1 MTIPSRRSLIRAGLV
16 LGAGAAAA
24 PGLLAP
30 ASAAPASIRSGRAT
44 LTHGV
49 QSGDVTTT
57 SAVVWGRASRP
68 GRLLVELDVPGRGGR
83 RVVRGPVV
91 EAATDLTGA
100 VRLPGLKPGE
110 TYEYRVLVETEDGP
124 GEPVAGRFST
134 APVHGRDVSFVWT
147 GDTAGQGWG
156 VNAETGMTGYRA
168 MSDVAP
174 DFFVHSG
181 DTVYAD
187 GPIAA
192 TVTLR
197 DGSTWRNVVSDG
209 VGKVAETLDEFRGRY
224 RYNLQDVHVQAMNAV
239 VPVYA
244 QWDDHET
251 TNNWYPGEVL
261 EDARYTQERR
271 VDVLAARARQAFT
284 EYFPFD
290 ARRRDAEGK
299 VYGRFSRG
307 PHLDLFT
314 VDMRSYRAANSAN
327 LQESPGPETR
337 FLGAEQLEW
346 LVGEMSR
353 SRATWKAV
361 LSDMPLGLVVPDG
374 SLAQEG
380 IANRD
385 GGAPRGRELEIATL
399 LSRLKAAGVRNVVW
413 FTADVHY
420 CAAHHYDP
428 SRAAFTDFEP
438 FWEFVGG
445 PINAGTFG
453 PNQLDGTFGP
463 RVDFLKAADYP
474 NQPPSDGNQFFGHAR
489 VDGRSGQL
497 TVSLRDIAGN
507 VLYTRELQPA

>member
-1 MTIPSRRSLIRAGLV
+1 MA
-16 LGAGAAAA
+16 
-24 PGLLAP
+24 
-30 ASAAPASIRSGRAT
+30 ASALSTRPARIS
-44 LTHGV
+44 
-49 QSGDVTTT
+49 
-57 SAVVWGRASRP
+57 
-68 GRLLVELDVPGRGGR
+68 

-91 EAATDLTGA
+91 DAATDLTGA

-156 VNAETGMTGYRA
+156 VNADTGMTGYRA

-174 DFFVHSG
+174 DFFVHCG

-187 GPIAA
+187 GPIAE

-197 DGSTWRNVVSDG
+197 DGSTWRNVVPDG
-209 VGKVAETLDEFRGRY
+209 VGKVAETLEEFRGRY
-224 RYNLQDVHVQAMNAV
+224 RYNLQDTHVQAMNAV

-261 EDARYTQERR
+261 EDPRYTQERR

-314 VDMRSYRAANSAN
+314 VDMR
-327 LQESPGPETR
+327 
-337 FLGAEQLEW
+337 
-346 LVGEMSR
+346 
-353 SRATWKAV
+353 WKAV
-361 LSDMPLGLVVPDG
+361 LSDMPLGLVVPNG

-380 IANRD
+380 IANSD
-385 GGAPRGRELEIATL
+385 GGAPRGRELETATL
-399 LSRLKAAGVRNVVW
+399 LSRLEAAGVRNVVW

-428 SRAAFTDFEP
+428 ARAAFTS
-438 FWEFVGG
+438 
-445 PINAGTFG
+445 TS
-453 PNQLDGTFGP
+453 P
-463 RVDFLKAADYP
+463 RPPTTRTSRPATATSSSATRGSTAA
-474 NQPPSDGNQFFGHAR
+474 
-489 VDGRSGQL
+489 
-497 TVSLRDIAGN
+497 
-507 VLYTRELQPA
+507 PAS